1 MRTSLAI
8 GILLAYATVA
18 STSQMTSVAAHG
30 PLPPSAW
37 QASPATP
44 AHLPIPPPR
53 GTFYCQPPSCG
64 YAVNASTAFESEVA
78 DDLPESM
85 AGWTIGEVTLYVTEW
100 GSTEWVEPAGVVIR
114 FYDERCPP
122 PLEPAIVCSLAWS
135 ELTTSL
141 ECMDPPVRIVYA
153 ATAALPT
160 PVTISTDMSLGAY
173 IVTDWPG
180 QPYAGLTLTEPD
192 ELHGCGELYWDN
204 ETHGAPRW
212 TPLSTV
218 TEIAAD
224 LAYCLGEVG
233 TGLQNE
239 VSWGRIKC
247 LFR

>member
-8 GILLAYATVA
+8 GILLAYTAVA
-18 STSQMTSVAAHG
+18 SASQTTAVAAHG

-160 PVTISTDMSLGAY
+160 PVTISTGMSLGAY

>member
-1 MRTSLAI
+1 
-8 GILLAYATVA
+8 
-18 STSQMTSVAAHG
+18 
-30 PLPPSAW
+30 
-37 QASPATP
+37 
-44 AHLPIPPPR
+44 
-53 GTFYCQPPSCG
+53 
-64 YAVNASTAFESEVA
+64 VNASTAFESEVA

-122 PLEPAIVCSLAWS
+122 YDERCPPPLEPTIVCSLAWS